1 MRTFK
6 FSVFCVLGLFFY
18 ALCYAFFWAATWF
31 IFYSFKSESGDYA
44 HGVAMIAVLTASLSA
59 IRLVREARSFYG
71 PEESPLIGTGE
82 HGSTASLLFEHYGNR
97 VTGTA
102 YLLGQLF
109 LAGPFCIIKSLSYL
123 GPRP

>member
-1 MRTFK
+1 MRIVK
-6 FSVFCVLGLFFY
+6 FSVFCLLGLFFY

-31 IFYSFKSESGDYA
+31 ILDSFRRSAPHDYA
-44 HGVAMIAVLTASLSA
+44 HGAAMIAVLTATLSA
-59 IRLVREARSFYG
+59 LRLVREARSFYG

-82 HGSTASLLFEHYGNR
+82 HGSTASILFEHYGNR

-102 YLLGQLF
+102 YMLGQLF

-123 GPRP
+123 

>member
-1 MRTFK
+1 MRIFK
-6 FSVFCVLGLFFY
+6 FSVFCVLGLLFY

-31 IFYSFKSESGDYA
+31 ILYSFLRSAPRDYA
-44 HGVAMIAVLTASLSA
+44 HGVAMIAVLTATLSA

-82 HGSTASLLFEHYGNR
+82 HGSTASILFEHYGNR

-102 YLLGQLF
+102 YMLGQLF

-123 GPRP
+123 